1 MESIAMNTQLT
12 SVPCDRK
19 ETPIHREPES
29 PSRASARASLPG
41 SGSFAWPLAVVIAV
55 SLASLRL
62 CAPAFAAEET
72 CASCGKKVIF
82 SGDFA
87 HRRAF
92 GRGGGA
98 AIEGAPA
105 GTEEFYR
112 EGIYGSNFTA
122 TIAGLP
128 DGKYTITV
136 GMVETGIE
144 NTNAGQNAFD
154 ISVGDQVLAKGLDII
169 AAEGRP
175 NKVHLVTGTVDH
187 RDDTIGGPIVV
198 SFRATTGAAKMN
210 TLEVRDPATGTS
222 LLLAR
227 AADLVESADLPARQV
242 PQVTG
247 PVLWLDPSQPR
258 AVRMKDL
265 ISRMSLAEKARQM
278 GNSAPAIHRPGL
290 DLPGYDYWSEALHGV
305 ANTFGVT
312 VFPQAIGNGA
322 TWDPDIVKQ
331 MGHVIGIEGRAKN
344 NDNRARRNGDSPRFG
359 GLNFWSPNVNLF
371 RDPRW
376 GRGQETYGED
386 TFLTARMGVAFIQGL
401 QGDDPQ
407 YTLALACAKHYAVH
421 SGPEPI
427 RHVFDARPTERDL
440 YETYLPHF
448 EAAVREGHVGAVMSA
463 YNSVY
468 GEPAPSSSLL
478 LTDILRKRWG
488 FDGQVVSDCGAIGDI
503 WRNHRV
509 VRTEAEASARAVKGG
524 TDLCCG
530 SEYNSLVTAVRSN
543 LITVGEID
551 IALGRALESRFR
563 LGLFDP
569 TNMNPY
575 LQIGTNQLDT
585 SEHRQLALRMARESV
600 VLLKNNGLLPLNRS
614 RIKRIAV
621 FGENAN
627 DLRMLYG
634 NYNGTPSRAV
644 TILSGIR
651 ELAGTGIEVTY
662 ALGCPLVNRSAGGGG
677 AGRGFGRG
685 FGGQPAASPRP
696 PAELLAEALTNAA
709 NADLLIYV
717 GGISAQLEGEQGA
730 GRGVS
735 ISEGFSGG
743 DRTRI
748 ELPQVQENFVHALYA
763 TGKPLIMVNCSG
775 SAMAIP
781 WEAERLPAILQAWYP
796 GEEGGRAVGEV
807 LFGDTNPSGR
817 LPVTFYQATSDLPAF
832 TNYSMVNRTYRYFT
846 GKPLYAFGHGLSY
859 TRFEYSRPSLSSKS
873 VKAGDTMTVTFNVS
887 NTGKHD
893 GDEVAQV
900 YFAHLKS
907 AVPQPVKALCAF
919 QRVHVPAGKS
929 VKVSLEIPAQRLRY
943 WDTTSQGY
951 TVEAGNYRL
960 MIGGASDDIRRN
972 VDFSVV
978 R

>member
-1 MESIAMNTQLT
+1 MRSLLSSAIKL
-12 SVPCDRK
+12 SV
-19 ETPIHREPES
+19 
-29 PSRASARASLPG
+29 
-41 SGSFAWPLAVVIAV
+41 AVAT
-55 SLASLRL
+55 LASLSPK
-62 CAPAFAAEET
+62 PAQAAEES
-72 CASCGKKVIF
+72 CASCGRKVTF
-82 SGDFA
+82 SGDFV

-98 AIEGAPA
+98 AIEGVPA
-105 GTEEFYR
+105 GTEEYYR
-112 EGIYGSNFTA
+112 EGIVGSNFNA

-128 DGKYTITV
+128 DGKYAITL
-136 GMVETGIE
+136 GIVETGID
-144 NTNAGQNAFD
+144 NTNAGQNVFD
-154 ISVGDQVLAKGLDII
+154 ISAGDQVLAKGLDIV
-169 AAEGRP
+169 AAAGRP
-175 NKVHLVTGTVDH
+175 NKVYFVTGTVDH
-187 RDDTIGGPIVV
+187 RDDTIGGPLVV
-198 SFRATTGAAKMN
+198 NFRATTGTAKMN
-210 TLEVRDPATGTS
+210 TLEVKDTATGTS

-227 AADLVESADLPARQV
+227 AGDLVESADLPSRQI

-258 AVRMKDL
+258 AVRIKDL

-305 ANTFGVT
+305 ANTGGVT

-322 TWDPDIVKQ
+322 TWDPDTVKQ
-331 MGHVIGIEGRAKN
+331 MGHIIGIEGRAKN
-344 NDNRARRNGDSPRFG
+344 NENRARRNGDSPRFG

-401 QGDDPQ
+401 QGDDPK

-440 YETYLPHF
+440 YENYLPHF

-468 GEPAPSSSLL
+468 GEPAPSSTLL
-478 LTDILRKRWG
+478 LTDILRHRWG

-503 WRNHRV
+503 WRNHHA
-509 VRTEAEASARAVKGG
+509 VRTEAEASARAVKAG

-543 LITVGEID
+543 LITAGEID
-551 IALGRALESRFR
+551 IALGRILESRFK

-569 TNMNPY
+569 PSMNPF

-585 SEHRQLALRMARESV
+585 PEHRQLALRMARESV

-627 DLRMLYG
+627 DQRMLYG
-634 NYNGTPSRAV
+634 NYNGTPSHAV
-644 TILSGIR
+644 TILNGIR
-651 ELAGTGIEVTY
+651 QLAGTNIDVTY
-662 ALGCPLVNRSAGGGG
+662 ALGCPLVNRSAGGG

-685 FGGQPAASPRP
+685 LGGQPAAPARP
-696 PAELLAEALTNAA
+696 PAEMLAEALTNAA
-709 NADLLIYV
+709 NADILVYV

-748 ELPQVQENFVHALYA
+748 ELPQVQENFIHELYA

-775 SAMAIP
+775 SAMAVP
-781 WEAERLPAILQAWYP
+781 WEAEHLPAILQAWYP

-807 LFGDTNPSGR
+807 LFGDTNPSGH

-832 TNYSMVNRTYRYFT
+832 TNYSMVNRTYRYYT

-859 TRFEYSRPSLSSKS
+859 TKFEYSSPSLSSKR
-873 VKAGDTMTVTFNVS
+873 VKADGSLTVTFNVS
-887 NTGKHD
+887 NTGKRD

-907 AVPQPVKALCAF
+907 AVPQPIKALCAF
-919 QRVHVPAGKS
+919 ERVHVPAGKTA
-929 VKVSLEIPAQRLRY
+929 KVVLDIPMQRLRY
-943 WDTTSQGY
+943 WDTGKQDY
-951 TVEAGNYRL
+951 TMEAGNYRL

-972 VDFSVV
+972 VDFSVT